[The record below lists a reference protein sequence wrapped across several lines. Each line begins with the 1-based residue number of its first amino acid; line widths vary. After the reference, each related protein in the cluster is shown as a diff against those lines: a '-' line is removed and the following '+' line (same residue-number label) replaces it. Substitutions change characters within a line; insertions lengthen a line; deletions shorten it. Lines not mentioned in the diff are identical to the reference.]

1 MAYEDVEDLNG
12 FLESLK
18 DLAPTVR
25 KESLRAFLR
34 DTEFTKDLAREFSG
48 ARRGHTLYF
57 EDDWLQL

>member
-25 KESLRAFLR
+25 RAGFPR
-34 DTEFTKDLAREFSG
+34 P
-48 ARRGHTLYF
+48 F
-57 EDDWLQL
+57 EKS